1 MRLHKRG
8 KSPSFLVNDYRARVM
23 SADSIEQIV
32 TGLSLL
38 GTGIHQVWRI
48 GKRIGELEGQVEIL
62 SSLVENNVELT
73 ERVGIL
79 RSRQDYLDKKI
90 QALEKYN

>member
-1 MRLHKRG
+1 M
-8 KSPSFLVNDYRARVM
+8 NI
-23 SADSIEQIV
+23 DSVEQIV

-38 GTGIHQVWRI
+38 GSGIHQVWRI
-48 GKRIGELEGQVEIL
+48 SKRIGELEGRVEIL
-62 SSLVENNVELT
+62 SSLIENNVELT

>member
-1 MRLHKRG
+1 MD
-8 KSPSFLVNDYRARVM
+8 VN
-23 SADSIEQIV
+23 SIEQIV
-32 TGLSLL
+32 TGLSLV

-62 SSLVENNVELT
+62 SNLVENNIELT

>member
-1 MRLHKRG
+1 M
-8 KSPSFLVNDYRARVM
+8 NI
-23 SADSIEQIV
+23 DSLEQIV

-62 SSLVENNVELT
+62 SSLVENNIELT

-79 RSRQDYLDKKI
+79 RNRQDYLDKKI